1 MFLNLL
7 ANATEIV
14 DGKYPG
20 GSSDLN
26 PVPESVAFY
35 ASPYGYGAMALV
47 FFVATAFAITRL
59 NIDR

>member
-7 ANATEIV
+7 ANAEIV
-14 DGKYPG
+14 DGRYPG
-20 GSSDLN
+20 GSSLSN

-47 FFVATAFAITRL
+47 FFILVVFAITRL
-59 NIDR
+59 NVDR

>member
-7 ANATEIV
+7 ANSAEIV

-20 GSSDLN
+20 GSSVLN

-47 FFVATAFAITRL
+47 FFLAVAFALSRL
-59 NIDR
+59 NMDR